1 MALVL
6 RMRDELRRG
15 ALLLL
20 SLLLPA
26 FALATPIEGRWH
38 LRATPNAQLETLESL
53 PLEGGRFEFIARFEL
68 ADGGRRVIDFNNSS
82 VIGRF
87 QHEVRD
93 ERGVLV
99 ARLEGGLQS
108 TAPNPYFLRHGRTLQ
123 LPAGQYQLHTVIE
136 TPFLLG
142 QPQAFID
149 EEAHYL
155 AAIKPGNA
163 LTLLC
168 LGLFIGLGFFYG
180 TLAAFRRRWVEG
192 CYALFILGNLLYN
205 ATALNVVADVLGQSA
220 FYLISLPIVFSNM
233 AYVVF
238 VMRLLGITAQQ
249 APRMHRLG
257 QGLLVLMGLMAAAA
271 LALPHWSL
279 HFARAGVALFLGYG
293 MAVGVAQAL
302 AGQRLAR
309 VYLAANIGFFLTGLL
324 AISFPRFQGLDT
336 LYVEHVGL
344 LAVAIEVLLLA
355 LVQAHQFGEL
365 QREREAALARA
376 EQGLQLATTDALT
389 GLPNRYA
396 MEQALALLPIT
407 GCLTFVDLDGLKQIN
422 DRFGHAV
429 GDQVLHSF
437 ATCLRQSLGP
447 QATAHRLGG
456 DEFAVIST
464 SGDSR
469 YVELKIQEAAAATRA
484 LRIEFTGASF
494 GSACLRE
501 AGSLEQLKHLADT
514 RMYQQKHQGRQVRAR
529 VPYQTSEP

>member
-6 RMRDELRRG
+6 RLRDGLRRG

-20 SLLLPA
+20 GLLLPVL
-26 FALATPIEGRWH
+26 ALASPLEGRWH
-38 LRATPNAQLETLESL
+38 LRATPSAALEAVQSL
-53 PLEGGRFEFIARFEL
+53 PLEGGRFEFIARVEL
-68 ADGGRRVIDFNNSS
+68 AEGGRRVIDFNNSS

-87 QHEVRD
+87 QHELRD
-93 ERGVLV
+93 ERGLLV

-108 TAPNPYFLRHGRTLQ
+108 AAPNPYFLRHGRTLQ
-123 LPAGQYQLHTVIE
+123 LPAGRYQLHTVID

-142 QPQAFID
+142 QPQVFID
-149 EEAHYL
+149 DEAHYL
-155 AAIKPGNA
+155 AAIKPGNT
-163 LTLLC
+163 LTLVC

-180 TLAAFRRRWVEG
+180 TLALFRRRWVEG

-205 ATALNVVADVLGQSA
+205 ATALNVVADVLGVRA

-233 AYVVF
+233 AYVAF

-271 LALPHWSL
+271 LMLPHWSL

-293 MAVGVAQAL
+293 MAAGVVQAV

-309 VYLAANIGFFLTGLL
+309 VYLAANIGFFLTGILS
-324 AISFPRFQGLDT
+324 ISFPSFQGLDT

-355 LVQAHQFGEL
+355 MVQAHQFGEL

-396 MEQALALLPIT
+396 MEQALAALPIT

-437 ATCLRQSLGP
+437 AVNLRQSLGP

-456 DEFAVIST
+456 DEFAVLST

-469 YVELKIQEAAAATRA
+469 YVELKIQEAAATTRA
-484 LRIEFTGASF
+484 CCVEFSGASF

-501 AGSLEQLKHLADT
+501 SGSLEQLKHLADT
-514 RMYQQKHQGRQVRAR
+514 RMYQQKHQGRRVRTR
-529 VPYQTSEP
+529 VAYQTSEP